1 MFKRHGLAKVEPM
14 GEKFNPNHHEALF
27 EQVNLILLSNYL
39 HFSLIIN
46 YYYSQLK
53 VKNQGRLLQ

>member
-27 EQVNLILLSNYL
+27 EQVNLILLFNYL

-46 YYYSQLK
+46 YYYSQLR